1 MTVRDCFRLIAF
13 VAARCAATALSAQ
26 EAASDSSVDQLF
38 EAPQAD
44 VEVQPSDASQLI
56 TPFHAQPL
64 TVTGSLTATGGGVLG
79 VKDTKD
85 ASGNWNG
92 GLEPSM
98 TPGLSFVPSLTF
110 VARPDESIRF
120 QGTVDFQFSPTNMFA
135 PEVDELFFDY
145 TLLDKYYFRI
155 GKHLVN
161 WGVTRIFDVGGNLME
176 NSSDGLNAK
185 LNIPVGIGGVT
196 AVMLTPS
203 SLSSGYTWKDLTY
216 GLQCDIPLGKA
227 ELILSTTAYRYD
239 SASLPFRGTAVLKT
253 SLGPLDL
260 FAEGI
265 GAATLSVSPNLQGI
279 LSGFYWERSNPEYKL
294 YGEYYYN
301 ANDTSQNDERLSL
314 VAGANSFLDSPF
326 DIAVQWTH
334 AFMDG
339 SGIIVPGFS
348 VGLWNHVSLQIGFPI
363 RYGNPGSF
371 YIVNDSP
378 SVTTSVVPTEVLTWQ
393 ERYGIL
399 FRLKMTTGF

>member
-1 MTVRDCFRLIAF
+1 MAALCSAMTL
-13 VAARCAATALSAQ
+13 CAENS
-26 EAASDSSVDQLF
+26 ASDSSSVDQLF
-38 EAPQAD
+38 DEPQAD
-44 VEVQPSDASQLI
+44 TETQSSDASQLI
-56 TPFHAQPL
+56 SPFHAQPL
-64 TVTGSLTATGGGVLG
+64 TVTGALSATGGGVIG
-79 VKDTKD
+79 VTDAKDN
-85 ASGNWNG
+85 SGAYY
-92 GLEPSM
+92 LKPSM
-98 TPGLSFVPSLTF
+98 SPGLSFVPSLTF
-110 VARPDESIRF
+110 TARPDESIRF
-120 QGTVDFQFSPTNMFA
+120 QGTIDFQFATTNMFA

-196 AVMLTPS
+196 GIMLTPA
-203 SLSSGYTWKDLTY
+203 SLSSGFSWKDLTY
-216 GLQCDIPLGKA
+216 GLQGDIPIGKA

-239 SASLPFRGTAVLKT
+239 SDSLPFRGTAVLKT
-253 SLGPLDL
+253 SVGSLDL

-265 GAATLSVSPNLQGI
+265 GAATLSVRPSLQGI
-279 LSGFYWERSNPEYKL
+279 LSGFYWERTNPEYKL

-301 ANDTSQNDERLSL
+301 ANDTSQIDQRFSL
-314 VAGANSFLDSPF
+314 VAGTDKFLDSPF

-348 VGLWNHVSLQIGFPI
+348 VALWNHVSLQVGFPI
-363 RYGNPGSF
+363 RYGAPGSF
-371 YIVNDSP
+371 YLANSSP
-378 SVTTSVVPTEVLTWQ
+378 SVTTSVVPTNVLTWQ

-399 FRLKMTTGF
+399 FRLTMSTSF